1 MAKNII
7 ADTGFW
13 FALYEPRDKYHSEAN
28 TIAKLIEEQNILL
41 PWPCL
46 YETINTRFS
55 KRKDYMKSFEIFLNK
70 ANVNLIDDEEY
81 KERALKLAFEY
92 STIGKRTFSL
102 VDIILREILADNSY
116 KIDYLLT
123 FNNGDFID
131 ICDKRKIQINI

>member
-1 MAKNII
+1 MAKNVI

-13 FALYEPRDKYHSEAN
+13 FALYEPRDSFYTTAN
-28 TIAKLIEEQNILL
+28 EIAGSINNHNILL

-46 YETINTRFS
+46 YETINTRFA
-55 KRKDYMKSFEIFLNK
+55 KRKEYMQSFEIFLTK
-70 ANVNLIDDEEY
+70 TNVFLINDEDY

-92 STIGKRTFSL
+92 SKIGKRTFSL
-102 VDIILREILADNSY
+102 VDIIMREILSDDSY

-131 ICDKRKIQINI
+131 ICKKRKIEIFA